1 VHALKI
7 PAELIRSIKAT
18 MKDTTT
24 QVRIHTELTDAF
36 QMKNGLKQEGRLATV
51 LFNLSLEYIIQK
63 VPIATNS
70 TAFYNSAELV
80 DDADDINI
88 LGRARA
94 VIEEVYLAVE
104 TQAKEKGLSKN
115 VDKTKI
121 MIQTRKTIADQVIII
136 SNQDIES

>member
-1 VHALKI
+1 
-7 PAELIRSIKAT
+7 

-104 TQAKEKGLSKN
+104 TQAKEKGLSIN